1 MSLMRIFKDVI
12 GIDIKPT
19 TQADTDPGD
28 HSTQMAATRTDL
40 ALSRSAMA
48 ADRTLMAWIRTAL
61 AMISF
66 GFTLGKLGEA
76 LASAEVTLLFGSVT
90 DVHGVS
96 YYLVLLG
103 TGSLLLATVQY
114 RVEVAN
120 LFRQGLKRGPSLA
133 FFVAVLLTLL
143 GVFAFSDLVTQL

>member
-1 MSLMRIFKDVI
+1 MRIFKDVI
-12 GIDIKPT
+12 GIDIKPPSH
-19 TQADTDPGD
+19 ADIDSGD
-28 HSTQMAATRTDL
+28 RSTEMAATRTNL
-40 ALSRSAMA
+40 ALTRSALA

-76 LASAEVTLLFGSVT
+76 LASAEVTLLFSVT

-96 YYLVLLG
+96 YYLVILG
-103 TGSLLLATVQY
+103 TGSLMLATVQY
-114 RVEVAN
+114 RVEVAD

>member
-1 MSLMRIFKDVI
+1 MRILKDVI
-12 GIDIKPT
+12 GIDIKPMP
-19 TQADTDPGD
+19 QADVDPGD
-28 HSTQMAATRTDL
+28 HSTQMAATRTNL
-40 ALSRSAMA
+40 ALTRNALA

-96 YYLVLLG
+96 YYLS
-103 TGSLLLATVQY
+103 SLEPVALLATVQY
-114 RVEVAN
+114 RVEVAD
-120 LFRQGLKRGPSLA
+120 LFRQA
-133 FFVAVLLTLL
+133 
-143 GVFAFSDLVTQL
+143 